1 MNKLSKI
8 FLVIIILLIIALT
21 TVTMLYIN
29 MRENAK
35 KNLTE
40 FLNTAEKLYEAN
52 TKIDELEKEWSKN
65 AIIYHKEG
73 NSIGSKNIKRK
84 KSELSE
90 YYSNLSCLIYN
101 KKFYPKLYKTIA
113 GIRYILKYMK
123 FLVSREYELLRVM
136 NRAYMDFFERK

>member
-1 MNKLSKI
+1 MLFTFLDIMYIKILYIEELNNRMNKLSKI

-52 TKIDELEKEWSKN
+52 TKIDELEKELAK
-65 AIIYHKEG
+65 
-73 NSIGSKNIKRK
+73 
-84 KSELSE
+84 
-90 YYSNLSCLIYN
+90 
-101 KKFYPKLYKTIA
+101 
-113 GIRYILKYMK
+113 
-123 FLVSREYELLRVM
+123 
-136 NRAYMDFFERK
+136 